1 MSVVR
6 SIACADVA
14 VEARYLGAVL
24 MRPEAL
30 EQAPVQVGDLVSPSH
45 QAILGAML
53 AIRARAEDVNSVSL
67 RIELERQGRLK
78 SVGEDRLIALLN
90 TVELDPHACARRIRE
105 LAAQRRVREA
115 SQQAIALVDG
125 GELDE
130 ARQLLARVA
139 LEEPGADEDPV
150 LTFRQMLAASVEA
163 LVEAKRGNRYVTLG
177 TPSVDAVF
185 RAGPGDLVV
194 VGAATNAGKSTL
206 LTSWTVSLA
215 RRGVPVGIISIE
227 DGADDYGSKSLNAIS
242 GVPTEAMWNGAVSD
256 QQADELMRAIDRDG
270 DLPVSFAKIRSRSVQ
285 GVVSRMAYMAR
296 VRGVRVVMVDYL
308 QAIRHRDTAVSMR
321 EKVNDTLHALMAAA
335 AQLEVT
341 LVLAS
346 QLRRAEGSKY
356 HEPHDGELKES
367 GDIENSAQ
375 CIVLLWRETDDVRD
389 DRNGIVYG
397 KVAKVKRAPAGRRF
411 WMRRENGVLV
421 EQHGQPPQAGGASAS
436 PYVRRGPVR

>member
-1 MSVVR
+1 MSAVR
-6 SIACADVA
+6 SIACSDVA

-30 EQAPVQVGDLVSPSH
+30 EQAPVSVADLVSPAH

-53 AIRARAEDVNSVSL
+53 AVRGRGEDVNTVSV

-78 SVGEDRLIALLN
+78 SVGDDRLLSLSS
-90 TVELDPHACARRIRE
+90 TVELDPHACAKRLRE

-115 SQQAIALVDG
+115 ALKAVALIDG

-130 ARQLLARVA
+130 ARTELARVA
-139 LEEPGADEDPV
+139 LEDAGADEDPV
-150 LTFRQMLAASVEA
+150 LTFRQMLAESVQA
-163 LVEAKRGNRYVTLG
+163 FVEAKRGQRYVTLG

-194 VGAATNAGKSTL
+194 VGAATNVGKSTL
-206 LTSWTVSLA
+206 LTSWAVSMA
-215 RRGVPVGIISIE
+215 RRGIACGILSIE

-242 GVPTEAMWNGAVSD
+242 GVPTEAMWSGAVSD
-256 QQADELMRAIDRDG
+256 EQADELMRAIDRDG
-270 DLPVSFAKIRSRSVQ
+270 DLPISFAKIRSRSVQ
-285 GVVSRMAYMAR
+285 GVVSRMAFMAR

-321 EKVNDTLHALMAAA
+321 EKVNETLHALMAAA

-375 CIVLLWRETDDVRD
+375 CIVLLWRETDEPQDPRY
-389 DRNGIVYG
+389 GAVYG
-397 KVAKVKRAPAGRRF
+397 KVAKVKRAAAGRRF

-421 EQHGQPPQAGGASAS
+421 EQRGQPPQPGAAGAS
-436 PYVRRGPVR
+436 PYVRRGPIR